1 MIWNSIPLMT
11 AIDLL
16 IIAVTIYAIWRRRLV
31 GPSKRPSAPQT
42 GLRLILLGLVGFC
55 LFYFVD
61 LLSMYVSPAVMPRQA
76 AMAFMDT
83 LHQNV
88 SWFAVL
94 FAMAISSGFIE
105 LRRTQIELAE
115 KNELL
120 ADLSSKLAK
129 FLPAQLY
136 KFDLRRW
143 TQRQSRRQAEKA
155 DDLLLGHREFHRDHR
170 QSRIRGTDE
179 PAQSISD
186 RNVQDRYQSRRHD
199 RQVRW
204 GRDHGVLWQSDEPR
218 EQGGRHRVR
227 QHGDRYAAAVAR
239 AALPWKAVSAI

>member
-16 IIAVTIYAIWRRRLV
+16 IIAVTVYAIWRCRLV

-42 GLRLILLGLVGFC
+42 GLRLIVLGLVGIC

-61 LLSMYVSPAVMPRQA
+61 LLSMYVSPAVMSRQA

-88 SWFAVL
+88 SWFTVL
-94 FAMAISSGFIE
+94 FAMVAISSGFIE

-120 ADLSSKLAK
+120 ASMKASGDG
-129 FLPAQLY
+129 AQCVTGGNTSGTLFTIAEARY
-136 KFDLRRW
+136 SRCTTALR
-143 TQRQSRRQAEKA
+143 
-155 DDLLLGHREFHRDHR
+155 G
-170 QSRIRGTDE
+170 
-179 PAQSISD
+179 
-186 RNVQDRYQSRRHD
+186 RNT
-199 RQVRW
+199 
-204 GRDHGVLWQSDEPR
+204 P
-218 EQGGRHRVR
+218 
-227 QHGDRYAAAVAR
+227 
-239 AALPWKAVSAI
+239 